1 MENAEITYSYDI
13 YYLNVAPHENGL
25 TNVVKE
31 VNWRYQI
38 KQDSYYADEYILTS
52 LQSSDPNKFI
62 AYDDLTDETV
72 FSWIES
78 SEDLIKL
85 REKLKVKLEENKNP
99 KIVEKEIPWTKQEMY
114 TGEEEYL
121 LVFDNDIE
129 KIWGPMHW
137 NSRRANNG
145 LKHFDV
151 QDYEFPVDITMYQ
164 KELLPIDEP
173 KIINDRV
180 KLYRVEYTERPDF
193 DELTQYNEGL
203 SWVLSSGKAVGTYF
217 VYDRPINDIRQ
228 TLIEQVIFKGIEKSK
243 QNPIEFVVNGDTHL
257 FDSTIESRIQLFLVP
272 ETATDSVFVTSNRE
286 YLTLTKEQLDQLSVL
301 IHQHHQDILDWE
313 NQKIQQIRTA
323 ETAEELKAL
332 EI

>member
-1 MENAEITYSYDI
+1 MIEYNWEILSLYTTPS
-13 YYLNVAPHENGL
+13 ENGME
-25 TNVVKE
+25 NVVKS

-38 KQDSYYADEYILTS
+38 REESHYADEYLTTELDS
-52 LQSSDPNKFI
+52 ADPNKFI
-62 AYDDLTDETV
+62 TFDQLTDQKV
-72 FSWIES
+72 FSWVES
-78 SEDLIKL
+78 SIDLDA
-85 REKLKVKLEENKNP
+85 LKVELQQKLEEVKNP
-99 KIVEKEIPWTKQEMY
+99 VVVEKETPWSREETY

-129 KIWGPMHW
+129 KIWGPMRW
-137 NSRRANNG
+137 NSRRANDG

-173 KIINDRV
+173 KVINDRV

-203 SWVLSSGKAVGTYF
+203 SWVLDTGKAVGTYF
-217 VYDRPINDIRQ
+217 VHDRPLDDIREI
-228 TLIEQVIFKGIEKSK
+228 LIERVIVQGREKAK
-243 QNPIEFVVNGDTHL
+243 ENLVEFDVNGETHL
-257 FDSTIESRIQLFLVP
+257 FDSSIESRIQLFLVP
-272 ETATDSVFVTSNRE
+272 ETATDSVFVTSDRQ

-301 IHQHHQDILDWE
+301 VHQHHQDILDWE
-313 NQKIQQIRTA
+313 NQKVQQIRSA

>member
-121 LVFDNDIE
+121 IVFDDDVE
-129 KIWGPMHW
+129 KIWGPTRW
-137 NSRRANNG
+137 DSQRANAG

-151 QDYEFPVDITMYQ
+151 QDYVFPVNITMYQ
-164 KELLPIDEP
+164 KELLPIGEP

-193 DELTQYNEGL
+193 DKLTQYNEGL
-203 SWVLSSGKAVGTYF
+203 SWVLDSGKAIGTYF
-217 VYDRPINDIRQ
+217 VHDRPIDDIRQ
-228 TLIEQVIFKGIEKSK
+228 TLIEQVIFKGIEKAK
-243 QNPIEFVVNGDTHL
+243 QNLIEFAVDGITYL
-257 FDSTIESRIQLFLVP
+257 FDSSIESRVQLFLVP
-272 ETATDSVFVTSNRE
+272 ETATDSVFVTGDRE
-286 YLTLTKEQLDQLSVL
+286 YLTLTKEQLDQLSGL

-313 NQKIQQIRTA
+313 NQKVQQIRAA